1 MTEEAWNRCKDLRK
15 QCYNARVIV
24 RSHISAASLSALVA
38 LLWPAFQVQAIEPT
52 QVQDILGTP
61 SAYHLRQAALQGTVR
76 NVQALDPYETPAGT
90 VCYGAYLFQ
99 LEDDT
104 GVIAVAVPGLCGVPL
119 VKDPDVQDGDRVFV
133 EATIQTPS
141 HGGYSLSL
149 KGLKITTEQEG
160 TVQAVATRITPL
172 AE

>member
-1 MTEEAWNRCKDLRK
+1 MNMTAWVV
-15 QCYNARVIV
+15 A
-24 RSHISAASLSALVA
+24 ALVGLA
-38 LLWPAFQVQAIEPT
+38 LIPTTAQAIEPT
-52 QVQDILGTP
+52 QVQDILGNP
-61 SAYHLRQAALQGTVR
+61 SAYHLRHAGLQGTVR
-76 NVQALDPYETPAGT
+76 NVQPLDPYETPSGT
-90 VCYGAYLFQ
+90 RCYGAYLFQ

-104 GVIAVAVPGLCGVPL
+104 GIIAVAVPGLCGVPL

-133 EATIQTPS
+133 EATIQTPG

-172 AE
+172 PE

>member
-1 MTEEAWNRCKDLRK
+1 MTEKAWNRCKDLKK
-15 QCYNARVIV
+15 QCYNARVMIH
-24 RSHISAASLSALVA
+24 SDIAAASLSALLA
-38 LLWPAFQVQAIEPT
+38 LIWLPLQVHAIEPM
-52 QVQDILGTP
+52 QVQNILGDP

-76 NVQALDPYETPAGT
+76 NVQPLDPYETPAGT

-99 LEDDT
+99 LDDDT

-172 AE
+172 PE

>member
-1 MTEEAWNRCKDLRK
+1 M
-15 QCYNARVIV
+15 IV

>member
-1 MTEEAWNRCKDLRK
+1 MTAWVV
-15 QCYNARVIV
+15 A
-24 RSHISAASLSALVA
+24 ALVGLA
-38 LLWPAFQVQAIEPT
+38 LIPTTAQAIEPT
-52 QVQDILGTP
+52 QVQDILGNP
-61 SAYHLRQAALQGTVR
+61 SAYHLRHAGLQGTVR
-76 NVQALDPYETPAGT
+76 NVQPLDPYETPSGT
-90 VCYGAYLFQ
+90 RCYGAYLFQ

-104 GVIAVAVPGLCGVPL
+104 GIIAVAVPGLCGVPL
-119 VKDPDVQDGDRVFV
+119 VKDPDVQDGDRVLV

-172 AE
+172 PE